1 MYSRI
6 LVATDGSEYS
16 DKAVQHAID
25 LAKSFGAELIVI
37 SVVNME
43 SVACIEEPTSDIYCQ
58 IQEKLEK
65 RANDILDGVEKK
77 ATRENLLVKKIVQTG
92 DTAAVTVELAK
103 REGADLIVVG
113 TRGLLGVKRVTL
125 GSSAEKIVRWAEI
138 PVLVVR

>member
-43 SVACIEEPTSDIYCQ
+43 SVAYIEEPTSDIYCQ

-113 TRGLLGVKRVTL
+113 TRGLLGVKRVVL